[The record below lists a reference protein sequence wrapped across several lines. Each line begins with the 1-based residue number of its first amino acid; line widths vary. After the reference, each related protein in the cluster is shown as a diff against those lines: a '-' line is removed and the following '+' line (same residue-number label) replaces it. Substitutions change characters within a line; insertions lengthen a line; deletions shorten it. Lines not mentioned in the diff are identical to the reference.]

1 MRNLEFRALSS
12 VRPNG
17 LFREVPG
24 QGRTTAEP
32 LVHKGSAG
40 KTGEDTPRYEEI
52 SRR

>member
-1 MRNLEFRALSS
+1 MRNLEFRTSPS

-32 LVHKGSAG
+32 LAHKGSAG
-40 KTGEDTPRYEEI
+40 KYVDDTPRYEEI